1 MMALP
6 KMWTTMPSTMVIGL
20 QMPMMKLV
28 ENRMAVRDGFCA
40 RGRLRGVGAFSE
52 CGYTA
57 GGDYDALAL
66 MATWPVEK
74 YAARHGVDVVKAW
87 EWLLDL
93 YVIIGLDFSGG

>member
-1 MMALP
+1 MRTRWEDSIPLDTVPRWGARLEDGTWSKP
-6 KMWTTMPSTMVIGL
+6 PVSPS
-20 QMPMMKLV
+20 PPPP
-28 ENRMAVRDGFCA
+28 
-40 RGRLRGVGAFSE
+40 SE